1 MLPSPGNVYNQ
12 LCNTVLFARCS
23 TLNQG
28 SHQDDTF
35 FRDAACFGLIFL
47 VAYHMHVMDVISES
61 NNIASSDDTF
71 FYFTDNVKLREV
83 G

>member
-1 MLPSPGNVYNQ
+1 
-12 LCNTVLFARCS
+12 
-23 TLNQG
+23 
-28 SHQDDTF
+28 
-35 FRDAACFGLIFL
+35 
-47 VAYHMHVMDVISES
+47 MHVMDVISES